1 MKTIGIIFILLL
13 IPLGCYAE
21 KKGKPQ
27 TDEVFVDAKEWS
39 AFANNPTQ
47 ENYFALGKLLANCKK
62 GNSQCAEKLH
72 PHSSNS
78 EKFIDLALKGNKRAV
93 DITFASLRF
102 LGGGELEDAMRALG
116 SIVESDPEL
125 FFRKVRTHG
134 IPSIAMEGIVVMT
147 PLELVDQFDLQLR
160 VLRKRLKIVSSLQT
174 DDPFLASYHDKAIK
188 RIQSEINFR
197 K

>member
-1 MKTIGIIFILLL
+1 MRLMKTIGIIFVFLL

-21 KKGKPQ
+21 NKGKPL
-27 TDEVFVDAKEWS
+27 TEEVFIDAKRMERVLRI
-39 AFANNPTQ
+39 TQ
-47 ENYFALGKLLANCKK
+47 LRKNYFALGMLLAKCEK

-102 LGGGELEDAMRALG
+102 LGGGELEDAMRTLG
-116 SIVESDPEL
+116 FIVESDPEL

-134 IPSIAMEGIVVMT
+134 IPSIAMERNSSDDSFGI
-147 PLELVDQFDLQLR
+147 
-160 VLRKRLKIVSSLQT
+160 S
-174 DDPFLASYHDKAIK
+174 
-188 RIQSEINFR
+188 
-197 K
+197 